1 MRKLFLCSLIFFS
14 TNLIGQEKKIDS
26 FAIYG
31 LKKSKLSYIKK
42 LIFYTPNQPLDTIK
56 VNENLIRIIRE
67 PAVSHAYYTID
78 TIPDNQLKLNYHIE
92 ENKTLIPAV
101 DV

>member
-1 MRKLFLCSLIFFS
+1 M
-14 TNLIGQEKKIDS
+14 
-26 FAIYG
+26 
-31 LKKSKLSYIKK
+31 
-42 LIFYTPNQPLDTIK
+42 
-56 VNENLIRIIRE
+56 NENLIRIIRE

-101 DV
+101 DVWSTLDGAVAYHIGVNDHNFLGKGY